1 MRLSRRTRLGG
12 VALLAAIGLTL
23 SGCGGDGG
31 DEGNGSSDSTDAVI
45 TARSTEPQNP
55 LVPQA
60 TNEVGGGNV
69 IDLLYAGLITYKE
82 DGSQELE
89 VAESITSDD
98 NKTWTIKL
106 KDWKFSDGTAVTAKS
121 FVDAWNYGA
130 GPGGKNA
137 QNASYFYYPI
147 EGTTAEGTL
156 DKNAQTISGLK
167 VVDDKTFTITLKQP
181 ESDFPLRLGYS
192 AYYPLPE
199 SAFADIKAYG
209 EKPVGNGPYKLEA
222 WENNKEIRL
231 VPNGEYDG
239 ARKAQNGGVT
249 FVVYTDTEAAYT
261 DLQSGNLDVL
271 DTVPDSALA
280 TFADDSA
287 IQPIEAPGSV
297 NGSFQFPVDLP
308 GFTGEAGKLRRQAV
322 SMALNR
328 EELTEKLFFGT
339 RTPALDFSA
348 PTMPGWTDEIPGN
361 EVLEFNADE
370 AKKRWAEAEKIEPW
384 GNKKLLIATN
394 TDGAGNK
401 ASVDAMANQIKNTLG
416 IKAEPK
422 YYATFDE
429 FLDDRDNNKTGALF
443 RAGWQPDYASI
454 SNYLGPIYGTGAAS
468 NDARWSNKE
477 FDALIAKAAGAETD
491 EDRYQAFVDA
501 QAILMEELPGLSM
514 WYTDATGAAAK
525 GVKNVKFNW
534 QGVPIYQNITK

>member
-1 MRLSRRTRLGG
+1 

-23 SGCGGDGG
+23 SACGGGGG
-31 DEGNGSSDSTDAVI
+31 DDDNGSSDSTDAVI

-82 DGSQELE
+82 DGSQEME

-98 NKTWTIKL
+98 NKLWTVKL
-106 KDWKFSDGTAVTAKS
+106 KDWKFSDGTPVTANS

-130 GPGGKNA
+130 LSTNA

-147 EGTTAEGTL
+147 KGFEAVQKEKPTVKTL
-156 DKNAQTISGLK
+156 EGLK
-167 VVDDKTFTITLKQP
+167 VVDEKTFTIELNQP

-199 SAFADIKAYG
+199 SAYADMKAYG
-209 EKPVGNGPYKLEA
+209 EKPVGNGPYKLDA
-222 WENNKEIRL
+222 WEHNKEIRL

-239 ARKAQNGGVT
+239 LRKAQNGGVT

-271 DTVPDSALA
+271 DTVPDSALQ
-280 TFADDSA
+280 TFANDSA

-339 RTPALDFSA
+339 RTPAEDFSA
-348 PTMPGWTDEIPGN
+348 PPMPGWTDEIPGN

-370 AKKRWAEAEKIEPW
+370 AKKRWAEAEAIEPF
-384 GNKKLLIATN
+384 GDKKLLIATN

-429 FLDDRDNNKTGALF
+429 FLDARDNNKTGALF
-443 RAGWQPDYASI
+443 RAGWQPDYPSI

-468 NDARWSNKE
+468 NDAGWSNAE
-477 FDALIAKAAGAETD
+477 FDALIAKAAGAKDD

>member
-12 VALLAAIGLTL
+12 VALLAAIGLTV
-23 SGCGGDGG
+23 SACGGGGG
-31 DEGNGSSDSTDAVI
+31 DDDNGSSDSTDAVI
-45 TARSTEPQNP
+45 TARTTEPQNP

-98 NKTWTIKL
+98 NQTWTVKL
-106 KDWKFSDGTAVTAKS
+106 KDWKFSDGTPVTSKS

-130 GPGGKNA
+130 LSTNA

-147 EGTTAEGTL
+147 KGYEEVQKENPTVKTM
-156 DKNAQTISGLK
+156 SGLK
-167 VVDDKTFTITLKQP
+167 VVDDKTFTIELNQP

-199 SAFADIKAYG
+199 SAYSDIKAYG
-209 EKPVGNGPYKLEA
+209 ESPIGNGPYKLEA
-222 WENNKEIRL
+222 WEHNKELRL
-231 VPNGEYDG
+231 VPNEEYDG

-261 DLQSGNLDVL
+261 DIQAGNLDVL
-271 DTVPDSALA
+271 DTVPDSALQ
-280 TFADDSA
+280 TFANDSS
-287 IQPIEAPGSV
+287 ITPIEAPGSV

-339 RTPALDFSA
+339 RTPAKDFSA
-348 PTMPGWTDEIPGN
+348 PPMPGWTDEIPGN

-370 AKKRWAEAEKIEPW
+370 AKKRWAEAEAIEPW
-384 GNKKLLIATN
+384 GDKKLLIATN

-401 ASVDAMANQIKNTLG
+401 ASVDAMANQVKNVLG
-416 IKAEPK
+416 INAEPK

-429 FLDDRDNNKTGALF
+429 FLDARDNNKTGALF
-443 RAGWQPDYASI
+443 RAGWQPDYPSI

-477 FDALIAKAAGAETD
+477 FDALIAKAAGAESD

-514 WYTDATGAAAK
+514 WYTDSTGAAAK